1 MLLIPP
7 VSSIPLSVFSVPSVL
22 SLSLRLV
29 LSVTV
34 VSISEVSVLLLRVA
48 SEPLPVQSI
57 PVSSI
62 AGPRTRIRYQD
73 QEPGSSTFLIKCQMS
88 NDKSQMT
95 KVK

>member
-22 SLSLRLV
+22 RLV

-34 VSISEVSVLLLRVA
+34 VSISDVSVLLLRVA
-48 SEPLPVQSI
+48 SEPLLVQSI

-62 AGPRTRIRYQD
+62 AGSSTRIKYQD
-73 QEPGSSTFLIKCQMS
+73 HVPGSSTFPKY
-88 NDKSQMT
+88 
-95 KVK
+95 